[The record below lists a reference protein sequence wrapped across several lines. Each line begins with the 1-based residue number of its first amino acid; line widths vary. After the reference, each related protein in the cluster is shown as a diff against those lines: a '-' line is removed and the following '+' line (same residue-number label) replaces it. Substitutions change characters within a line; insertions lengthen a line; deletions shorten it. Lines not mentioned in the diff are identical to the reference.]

1 MNVLELSHVSKSF
14 GSKKVLN
21 DLNFCVPE
29 HVIFGFIG
37 KNGAGKTTTMQMIC
51 GLIPIDQG
59 EIFVCG
65 DPVSFGSSKGN
76 AHIGYLPDVHQ
87 FYDFMT
93 PREYLTLC
101 GQISQIPKDILTKR
115 IESYLDMV
123 QLLPD
128 RQKIKGFSRGMKQRL
143 GIVQAL
149 LNHPKLLICDEP
161 TSALDPVGRKEILD
175 ILMTIKEHTTV
186 LFSTHILSDVERI
199 CDHTAL
205 LHQGKIQFLKTREE
219 MKSLQKE
226 ADLEVWFRTPEDLTK
241 FQSEFPGGKPT
252 GSHSLL
258 FSQKDE
264 TYILLLMESLVRQ
277 QIAVEKIERMEY
289 SLEDLFFETIGNGGK
304 SS

>member
-76 AHIGYLPDVHQ
+76 THIGYLPDVPQ

-186 LFSTHILSDVERI
+186 LLSTHVLSDVERI

-241 FQSEFPGGKPT
+241 FQSKFPGGKPT

-258 FSQKDE
+258 LSQKNE

-277 QIAVEKIERMEY
+277 QIAVEKIERREY